1 MDTSRSSPSLA
12 VAGWSIRK
20 ALVLCSAVMDVLL
33 PLSTTFM
40 LWKGLSIATNSSYPL
55 VCVVSE
61 SMAPTFH
68 RGDLLL
74 LWNWTTSVEPGDI
87 PVVWFYGAPLPMVH
101 RIIQTMQD
109 TSGLQSFLT
118 KGDNN
123 IVDDVALY
131 PGQRT
136 SVYRSEVVGFVRG
149 YVPYMGWFVI
159 AFQDFYWMKYG
170 VGILIVV
177 ILLLAG
183 L

>member
-1 MDTSRSSPSLA
+1 MHTNQDSPHL
-12 VAGWSIRK
+12 GRWSIRNIL
-20 ALVLCSAVMDVLL
+20 ALSSALLDVLL

-40 LWKGLSIATNSSYPL
+40 VWKGLSIATNSSFPI

-74 LWNWTTSVEPGDI
+74 LWNWTTSIEPGDI
-87 PVVWFYGAPLPMVH
+87 PVVWFHDSPLPMVH
-101 RIIQTMQD
+101 RIVQATQD
-109 TSGLQSFLT
+109 TSGLPSFLT

-123 IVDDVALY
+123 NVDDVALY

-149 YVPYMGWFVI
+149 YIPYLGWIVI
-159 AFQDFYWMKYG
+159 VFQEFYWVKYTA
-170 VGILIVV
+170 GILIA
-177 ILLLAG
+177 IIFLPGA
-183 L
+183 

>member
-1 MDTSRSSPSLA
+1 MHTHQSAPNLGR
-12 VAGWSIRK
+12 WRIRNIR
-20 ALVLCSAVMDVLL
+20 VLSSAVLDVLL
-33 PLSTTFM
+33 PLSTTFIA
-40 LWKGLSIATNSSYPL
+40 WKGLSIATNSSFPI

-74 LWNWTTSVEPGDI
+74 LWNWTTSVEPGDV
-87 PVVWFYGAPLPMVH
+87 PVVWFHRAPLPMVH
-101 RIIQTMQD
+101 RIVQTTWD

-123 IVDDVALY
+123 NIDDVALY

-149 YVPYMGWFVI
+149 YIPYIGWIVI
-159 AFQDFYWMKYG
+159 ALQHFYWVKYAA
-170 VGILIVV
+170 GIV
-177 ILLLAG
+177 IAIIFLSRT
-183 L
+183 

>member
-1 MDTSRSSPSLA
+1 MHTRQSSPNL
-12 VAGWSIRK
+12 AGWSIRK
-20 ALVLCSAVMDVLL
+20 ALVLLSAAMDALL

-40 LWKGLSIATNSSYPL
+40 LWKGLSIATNSSFPI

-87 PVVWFYGAPLPMVH
+87 PVVWFRGAPLPMVH
-101 RIIQTMQD
+101 RIIQTTQD
-109 TSGLQSFLT
+109 TSGLQYFLT

-149 YVPYMGWFVI
+149 YVPYMGWIAI
-159 AFQDFYWMKYG
+159 AFQDLYWVKYAA
-170 VGILIVV
+170 GILIAV
-177 ILLLAG
+177 ILLAG
-183 L
+183 A